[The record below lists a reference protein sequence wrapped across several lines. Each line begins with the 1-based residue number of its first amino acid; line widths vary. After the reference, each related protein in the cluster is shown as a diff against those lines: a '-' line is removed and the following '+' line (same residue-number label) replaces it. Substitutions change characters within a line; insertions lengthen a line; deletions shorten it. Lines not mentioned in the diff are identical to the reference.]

1 MTVNYLVTGGAG
13 FTGYNLT
20 KRLVKEG
27 NEVSVLVRKTSNTEK
42 LKKLGVDLVLGDI
55 RDKEAV
61 ENAVNGCDAVIHV
74 AAAWQNY
81 KFPNS
86 YYYEV
91 NVNGTR
97 NLLDASLKY
106 NVKRFVHCST
116 VGVLGH
122 ISNPPANENSPY
134 NPGDVYQ
141 KSKMEGEQLALKYFK
156 EKKLAVTVIR
166 PAPIYGIGDKRI
178 SKLFKQIKKGRFFML
193 GKGDICYHLV
203 NVDDLVNAFILAL
216 EKEESIGQVYIIG
229 GNECPQLNELVRLIA
244 KVLDVEV
251 KIIHLPFW
259 PVYYISFLCEI
270 TCKLFSINPPIF
282 RRRTDWFRKNRSFDI
297 SKAKKELN
305 YEPKISLEEG
315 LRVTAEWYKENGY
328 L

>member
-1 MTVNYLVTGGAG
+1 MIKEILVTGGTG
-13 FTGYNLT
+13 FTGSKLIKKLLEKGYYVRALA
-20 KRLVKEG
+20 
-27 NEVSVLVRKTSNTEK
+27 RKTSK
-42 LKKLGVDLVLGDI
+42 IDDLKKSSVEIVYGDI
-55 RDKEAV
+55 RDKATV
-61 ENAVNGCDAVIHV
+61 ENAVNGCDAVIHL

-86 YYYEV
+86 FYYEV
-91 NVNGTR
+91 NVKGTK

-106 NVKRFVHCST
+106 NVKKFVLCST
-116 VGVLGH
+116 GGVLGH

-141 KSKMEGEQLALKYFK
+141 ESKMEGEKLALKYFK
-156 EKKLAVTVIR
+156 EKKLDGTVIR
-166 PAPIYGIGDKRI
+166 PAPTYGIGDKRI
-178 SKLFKQIKKGRFFML
+178 LKLFKQIKKGRFFML

-203 NVDDLVNAFILAL
+203 NVDDLVNGFILAL

-244 KVLDVEV
+244 KVLDVDV

-270 TCKLFSINPPIF
+270 TCKLFGIKPPIF
-282 RRRTDWFRKNRSFDI
+282 RRRIDWFRKNRSFDI
-297 SKAKKELN
+297 SKAKKELH
-305 YEPKISLEEG
+305 YEPKIGLEEG
-315 LRVTAEWYKENGY
+315 LRATGERYKENGN